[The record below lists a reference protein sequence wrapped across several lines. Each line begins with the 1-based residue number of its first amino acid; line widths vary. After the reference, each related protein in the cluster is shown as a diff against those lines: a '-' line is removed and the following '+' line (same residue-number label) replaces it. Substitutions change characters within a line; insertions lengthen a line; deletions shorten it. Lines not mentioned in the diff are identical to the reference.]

1 MNVYVESNFV
11 LELALRQEQCT
22 SCETILSLC
31 EEGRAR
37 LVVPAYSLAE
47 PFDTLTRREKQRKG
61 MKEKLDL
68 ELRQIARTATYA
80 SRRDELQGLSAL
92 LINVTDEEIRR
103 LQEVRARLLKTAE
116 IIPLDIRVLT
126 VLTASAEHQRV
137 HGFSPQDALVYSS
150 VRLHLEGAGAEQS
163 CFLNRNSRDFDDES
177 VAEELRSW
185 KCKVL
190 PRFDSGYD
198 FILSGLRSS

>member
-11 LELALRQEQCT
+11 LELALRQEQFT

-31 EEGRAR
+31 EEGQAR

-61 MKEKLDL
+61 MKERLDL
-68 ELRQIARTATYA
+68 ELRQIARTATYTN
-80 SRRDELQGLSAL
+80 RLDELQGLSAL
-92 LINVTDEEIRR
+92 LINVTDEEVRR
-103 LQEVRARLLKTAE
+103 LQEVRARLLQTAE
-116 IIPLDIRVLT
+116 IIALDGH

-150 VRLHLEGAGAEQS
+150 VRFHLEGAGAEQS

-177 VAEELRSW
+177 VAEELRRW

-190 PRFDSGYD
+190 PRFDSGCNY
-198 FILSGLRSS
+198 ILSGLRSS